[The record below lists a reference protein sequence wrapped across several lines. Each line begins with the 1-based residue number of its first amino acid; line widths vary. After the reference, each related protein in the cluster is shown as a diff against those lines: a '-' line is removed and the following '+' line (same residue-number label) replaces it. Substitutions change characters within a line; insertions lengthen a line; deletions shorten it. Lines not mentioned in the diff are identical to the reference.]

1 VFISFLFIA
10 IKFLKGEENI
20 KFLNIPLIVTSY
32 ICVVVSLVIGS
43 LFIVFPILPTWI
55 GAIICILVLGYFV
68 IACIK
73 ANSVKDIVEKVD
85 EKIKQKTQF
94 IKMAIVDID
103 NIYNRIDTD
112 DIKESVKKVQE
123 ALRYSDPMS
132 CSALESIE
140 FEIDIQLQK
149 LKGAV
154 IKNEENVVNDVVVE
168 LLILIQER
176 NNKCKA
182 LK

>member
-1 VFISFLFIA
+1 
-10 IKFLKGEENI
+10 
-20 KFLNIPLIVTSY
+20 
-32 ICVVVSLVIGS
+32 
-43 LFIVFPILPTWI
+43 
-55 GAIICILVLGYFV
+55 
-68 IACIK
+68 
-73 ANSVKDIVEKVD
+73 
-85 EKIKQKTQF
+85 
-94 IKMAIVDID
+94 MAIVDID